1 MRLSRGTEKRA
12 WNMLVIVF
20 SGYAENQGVGGYEM
34 KLDRQVGPVQ
44 SHAKDFVL
52 YSKG

>member
-1 MRLSRGTEKRA
+1 
-12 WNMLVIVF
+12 
-20 SGYAENQGVGGYEM
+20 M

-52 YSKG
+52 YSKGSGRALNFPKERNRK